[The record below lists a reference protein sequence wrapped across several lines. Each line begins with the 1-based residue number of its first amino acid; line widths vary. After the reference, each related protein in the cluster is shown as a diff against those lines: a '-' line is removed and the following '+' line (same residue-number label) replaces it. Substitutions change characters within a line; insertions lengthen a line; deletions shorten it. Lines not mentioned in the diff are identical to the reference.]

1 MKKNSLDPNGIAVES
16 FDTTSTAMSIAGVG
30 QGTACFET
38 CKTDYTSDPD
48 RDTCGDKT
56 EV

>member
-1 MKKNSLDPNGIAVES
+1 MSLDPNALTVES
-16 FDTTSTAMSIAGVG
+16 FDTTPTAMSIAGVG

-56 EV
+56 NP